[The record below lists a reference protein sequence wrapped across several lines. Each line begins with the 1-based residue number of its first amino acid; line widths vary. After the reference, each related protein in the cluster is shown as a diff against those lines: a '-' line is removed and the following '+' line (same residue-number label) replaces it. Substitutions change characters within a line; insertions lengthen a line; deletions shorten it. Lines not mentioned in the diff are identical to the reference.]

1 MLVLSADLQVRS
13 QTPQTM
19 AYLQTLVPAAEG
31 RQPIPAVAYN
41 VGAQLLAVEDGID
54 SNPPTA
60 RVHVSDGLWMTARAG
75 RLDEPG
81 PARTQD
87 IVVTLEESSGAERLD
102 VFCRAVG
109 LSARERELLEHL
121 AAGEGTREVA
131 VGMFLSENTVQDH
144 LKSIFAKSGV
154 RSRRALLSRALGS

>member
-41 VGAQLLAVEDGID
+41 VAAQLLAVEDGID
-54 SNPPTA
+54 SNPPAA
-60 RVHVSDGLWMTARAG
+60 RVHVSDGVWMTARAG
-75 RLDEPG
+75 RLDESG
-81 PARTQD
+81 PARAQD

-109 LSARERELLEHL
+109 LSAREASCSSTSRQ
-121 AAGEGTREVA
+121 ARAPG
-131 VGMFLSENTVQDH
+131 
-144 LKSIFAKSGV
+144 
-154 RSRRALLSRALGS
+154 RSP